1 MTFSENGEKF
11 NLYLIDT
18 LNGIRR
24 EKNMRRRAG
33 MIGRVQSEMLQ
44 NKTDD
49 PAWSF
54 VYDATFDA
62 LLGISRS
69 ADLQTQNARI
79 DTWMHTTKA
88 MMRQHGA

>member
-1 MTFSENGEKF
+1 MSARAVIFAYRLSVHHTHIE
-11 NLYLIDT
+11 YLFD
-18 LNGIRR
+18 
-24 EKNMRRRAG
+24 
-33 MIGRVQSEMLQ
+33 MLQ

-88 MMRQHGA
+88 LMRQHGA